1 MLELVPP
8 GLRVDFIGKAKIWMS
23 ISVVVILIGIA
34 SIVWRG
40 GVNQGIDFSGGTL
53 LQLRFSQPA
62 DLSMVREALGT
73 LGLERSIVQ
82 HYGET
87 HEVLIR
93 GWHIDA
99 VAVRPEQHMVGH
111 TGFVSVARL
120 ICAAPEAGRQVRPA

>member
-8 GLRVDFIGKAKIWMS
+8 GLRVDFIGQAKIWMS
-23 ISVVVILIGIA
+23 ISVVVILIGVA

-87 HEVLIR
+87 HE
-93 GWHIDA
+93 
-99 VAVRPEQHMVGH
+99 
-111 TGFVSVARL
+111 T
-120 ICAAPEAGRQVRPA
+120 APM